1 MLKRLTSLL
10 LIVIIC
16 VSLPFSA
23 AARSVILNASQVDAT
38 AFTELAPL
46 AAKLQKIFAGQIGL
60 YADNKFTKEV
70 ILPLGISMSTSQQFY
85 VPNGKSVTAGK
96 QCFIYANAVYNDLFG
111 ETVGRGSN
119 LLYSK
124 VVLSGGNKLSYE
136 KMKQAGVTT
145 GAYMRT
151 TEKSDGSY
159 DGYSGHSMLILCYD
173 AESITFLEGNADNK
187 GLIRITIESW
197 KEFNTSKLEGK
208 GRYLCHIVQPT
219 TKHYESLYL
228 DAAGVFEDIN
238 ANDWFYQNGAVNFAY
253 SNGIFHGITKTRFE
267 PNAALTRGMLVTV
280 LGRMRGITTD
290 FVKETNFTD
299 VDKSQYYAPF
309 VAWASSEGLVQG
321 FEDGTFRP
329 NEKVTREQLCT
340 VMALFCDAP
349 QTQGELFAD
358 DADIADWARPYVY
371 ACKEMGIISGKPKN
385 EVYVFD
391 GKSGATRAE
400 VATILYN
407 IEKM

>member
-1 MLKRLTSLL
+1 MLKRLTGLL
-10 LIVIIC
+10 LILIIC
-16 VSLPFSA
+16 ISLPFSA
-23 AARSVILNASQVDAT
+23 SARSVILDASQVDAS
-38 AFTELAPL
+38 AFTAIAPL
-46 AAKLQKIFAGQIGL
+46 STKLKKVFSGQVGL
-60 YADNKFTKEV
+60 YEDKQFTKGV
-70 ILPLGISMSTSQQFY
+70 SLPLGTSMSITQQFY
-85 VPNGKSVTAGK
+85 VPNAKSMTIGK

-111 ETVGRGSN
+111 ETVGRGEN
-119 LLYSK
+119 LRYSQ
-124 VVLSGGNKLSYE
+124 VVLAGGNNLSYE

-151 TEKSDGSY
+151 TEKTDGSY
-159 DGYSGHSMLILCYD
+159 DGNSGHSMIVLYYD
-173 AESITFLEGNADNK
+173 AESITFLEGNANNK

-208 GRYLCHIVQPT
+208 GRYLCHIIQPT
-219 TKHYESLYL
+219 TEHFKSLYI
-228 DAAGVFEDIN
+228 DAAWIFEDISQT
-238 ANDWFYQNGAVNFAY
+238 DWFYQNGAVNFAY
-253 SNGIFHGITKTRFE
+253 SNGIFHGITNTRFE
-267 PNAALTRGMLVTV
+267 PNTALTRGMLVTV
-280 LGRMRGITTD
+280 LGRMRGITSEY
-290 FVKETNFTD
+290 VNEINFTD
-299 VDKSQYYAPF
+299 VPKSQYYAPY
-309 VAWASSEGLVQG
+309 VSWANDVGLVQG

-349 QTQGELFAD
+349 QVLGELFD
-358 DADIADWARPYVY
+358 DDSEISPWARAYVY